1 MIKLRP
7 IYKNVMTYIILLALA
22 TLIFSGIAN
31 ISGASVD
38 DGKKIFDE
46 KCKVCHEG
54 KANVPSIS
62 KISGLSEQDIVNK
75 VRNGVPNTVMRPFS
89 TDTLSDSDLNN
100 ITDYLKNSSSAN
112 TVPSKTPGFDIN
124 LGIFGILFI
133 YIIYNRKKWWN
144 ISFEL
149 VIGSDSKTG
158 LKPKE
163 VF

>member
-7 IYKNVMTYIILLALA
+7 IYKNVMTCIILLVLA

-54 KANVPSIS
+54 KANVPSVS
-62 KISGLSEQDIVNK
+62 KISELSEQDIVNK

-89 TDTLSDSDLNN
+89 TDELSENDLNN
-100 ITDYLKNSSSAN
+100 VIAYLKNSSSVN
-112 TVPSKTPGFDIN
+112 TMPNKTPGFDVG
-124 LGIFGILFI
+124 LGMLGILFI
-133 YIIYNRKKWWN
+133 YIIYNNKK
-144 ISFEL
+144 
-149 VIGSDSKTG
+149 
-158 LKPKE
+158 
-163 VF
+163 